1 MTSPIDNNYLGTM
14 RDCPCT
20 LRDYPNAMREAP
32 YLASPQ
38 EVKSNS
44 RDKRSDVAAAERQQA
59 GCSHVNPA
67 TFPQPTDHTSV
78 HPSAHL
84 DTLLYLITVLRGL
97 GLVLNQHLYS
107 FSSYTINAR
116 CRSMFS
122 CVSLARFPRS
132 CGHQVCRCPQT
143 FPAPQY
149 YLFMHIRPLHELRFF
164 SSRALRCEHE
174 RTGYPKPCWR
184 E

>member
-1 MTSPIDNNYLGTM
+1 M

-20 LRDYPNAMREAP
+20 LRDSPNAMREA
-32 YLASPQ
+32 PQ

-59 GCSHVNPA
+59 GCSHINPA
-67 TFPQPTDHTSV
+67 TVPQPTDHTSV

-107 FSSYTINAR
+107 FSSSYHKSRLQKHVLLCIAGKASTI
-116 CRSMFS
+116 M
-122 CVSLARFPRS
+122 
-132 CGHQVCRCPQT
+132 
-143 FPAPQY
+143 
-149 YLFMHIRPLHELRFF
+149 
-164 SSRALRCEHE
+164 
-174 RTGYPKPCWR
+174 
-184 E
+184 